1 MFRLRPAL
9 LILFLATL
17 ACPHAA
23 HAQQRLAVLEFT
35 GEGANVS
42 HAELT
47 YLADKTRGAAL
58 KVLDASEWEVMTRE
72 NMLVVL
78 ETNAADLAACMGE
91 CEVETGRLIGAH
103 QVVAGSIV
111 KLGDSL
117 RLTLKAFN
125 TESGRMLGFE
135 EVSAA
140 GLEEL
145 ADGISVA
152 CGDLWGVA
160 PVRASS
166 TAGDRT
172 ASRSIGTSNEEWS
185 MDEVERHVVR
195 FDSDPSGASVSLDG
209 SLICN
214 TTPCSKEIA
223 AGGHD
228 VEMVL
233 ARYEPATR
241 TIDVRTKETIEI
253 PLSPLFGWLSV
264 ETSVSGVTLVVDGEP
279 AGESPI
285 RRFELTPGRHMVL
298 TDDGE
303 FQEVGEEF
311 TIERGREHRV
321 ELDVTR
327 RLGGLRIRAVDENDN
342 ALSCTAYVRRH
353 KVGETPWSGEHRV
366 GQHDWMVACH
376 ERGSKS
382 GRVEIPFQ
390 KVVEVVARFDSEIE
404 VEYDV
409 PLIGPLI
416 KGIIAKKMKENVD
429 NMLAAIKA
437 RVETE

>member
-1 MFRLRPAL
+1 
-9 LILFLATL
+9 
-17 ACPHAA
+17 
-23 HAQQRLAVLEFT
+23 
-35 GEGANVS
+35 
-42 HAELT
+42 
-47 YLADKTRGAAL
+47 
-58 KVLDASEWEVMTRE
+58 
-72 NMLVVL
+72 
-78 ETNAADLAACMGE
+78 
-91 CEVETGRLIGAH
+91 
-103 QVVAGSIV
+103 
-111 KLGDSL
+111 
-117 RLTLKAFN
+117 
-125 TESGRMLGFE
+125 
-135 EVSAA
+135 
-140 GLEEL
+140 
-145 ADGISVA
+145 
-152 CGDLWGVA
+152 
-160 PVRASS
+160 
-166 TAGDRT
+166 
-172 ASRSIGTSNEEWS
+172 

-404 VEYDV
+404 DTTQVSADTCSNCRTKAAGHVDDIINMKNVGV
-409 PLIGPLI
+409 PES
-416 KGIIAKKMKENVD
+416 IIASTIRSGDWTDGLCCSENRQK
-429 NMLAAIKA
+429 LAAAGISAEIIRLMDGK
-437 RVETE
+437 